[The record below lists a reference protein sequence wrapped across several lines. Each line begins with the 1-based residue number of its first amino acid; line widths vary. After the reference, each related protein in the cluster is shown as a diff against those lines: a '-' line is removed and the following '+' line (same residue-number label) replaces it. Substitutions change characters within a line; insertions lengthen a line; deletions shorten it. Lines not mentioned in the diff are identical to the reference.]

1 MSMTMTM
8 IVNTALDVA
17 AVTAVLMLAVW
28 AIRDGRPPNAR
39 FRRRSRIQK
48 QMG

>member
-8 IVNTALDVA
+8 IVNTALDVV

-28 AIRDGRPPNAR
+28 AIRDGRPSER
-39 FRRRSRIQK
+39 EI
-48 QMG
+48 